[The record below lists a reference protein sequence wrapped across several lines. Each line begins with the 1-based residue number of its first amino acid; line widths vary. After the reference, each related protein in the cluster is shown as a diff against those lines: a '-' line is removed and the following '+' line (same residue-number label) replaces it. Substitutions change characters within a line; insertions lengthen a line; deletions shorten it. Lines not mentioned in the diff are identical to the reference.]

1 MLKSI
6 IVITI
11 LSFLNVSSCSAI
23 FEDSFYLHLYKF
35 QVEKGVLKDG
45 DISSEQLQEKFFIK
59 ELVKGTNT
67 EDIQIYKFYNLVFE
81 DVDSDIVIIRNGT
94 IEIYDSRNINF
105 LIKTIIEIPQEE
117 TDNLENGKKIQWIKA
132 LLEIDE
138 ENREQELD
146 NIVFQKQFGKYS
158 YFLSND

>member
-1 MLKSI
+1 
-6 IVITI
+6 
-11 LSFLNVSSCSAI
+11 
-23 FEDSFYLHLYKF
+23 
-35 QVEKGVLKDG
+35 
-45 DISSEQLQEKFFIK
+45 
-59 ELVKGTNT
+59 
-67 EDIQIYKFYNLVFE
+67 
-81 DVDSDIVIIRNGT
+81 VDSDIVIIRNGT